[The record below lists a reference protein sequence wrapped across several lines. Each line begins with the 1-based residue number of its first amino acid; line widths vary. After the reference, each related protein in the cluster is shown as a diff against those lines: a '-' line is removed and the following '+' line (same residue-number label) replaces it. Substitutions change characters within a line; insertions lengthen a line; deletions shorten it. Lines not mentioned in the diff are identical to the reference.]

1 MEIDEEMNIS
11 LQVLVD
17 KGIMNLKD
25 DVREVSE
32 IASKELGFEK
42 IINKMKSEWRN
53 IKFECVLFRDSGTYI
68 LRAVEP
74 VLDKLDEDIAKT
86 VSICSSP
93 FVKFLEQEVQQWR

>member
-1 MEIDEEMNIS
+1 MNFKDEI
-11 LQVLVD
+11 
-17 KGIMNLKD
+17 
-25 DVREVSE
+25 REVSE

-74 VLDKLDEDIAKT
+74 ILDKLDEDIAKT
-86 VSICSSP
+86 TSIASSP
-93 FVKFLEQEVQQWR
+93 FVKFLENEV